1 MKIRM
6 IRQAQN
12 MIAQL
17 RTLSQCPGVAAE
29 IEELERLIKLLRM
42 GK

>member
-17 RTLSQCPGVAAE
+17 RTLSQCHGVVAE

-42 GK
+42 